1 MSRQSTGQVLERT
14 GKRGRTFALRFRAC
28 GARQYVTLGSAED
41 GWNRQRAEDEL
52 KNVLADVRRGIWRP
66 PETKHAIE
74 QPKEEPTFHV
84 FASEWLAAR
93 EAEGLAAKS
102 IADLHWSLS
111 NHLLPYFAYMK
122 LSEIDVQAVDRYKVA
137 KVKERQ
143 GIEARRPEREA
154 AMKPLVEERRKA
166 RNRGD
171 DAQARDLSR
180 QIEALRATG
189 LSANSVN
196 HTLSD
201 LAQVLETAV
210 EYGLIPSNPASG
222 KRRRLKSTR
231 PNRPWVEPEQ
241 LGALLDAAKGDDGLG
256 VGRVLLAVLAGA
268 GLRIGEALAL
278 RWQHVDLAIGTLHVV
293 SGKTAAAA
301 RSIDLPH
308 SLREEL
314 VLWRAES
321 RFTKPDDLV
330 LCSPTGRKNNPS
342 NLRRD
347 VLGPAIVTA
356 NERLAKDGI
365 APIAAIGFHGL
376 RRAYASL
383 RCACGDDIRYTAS
396 QLGHEDPRFTLKA
409 YAQATKRRE
418 RLSGPH
424 LKAYDRA
431 IEWAR
436 MGTSSDLEHVP
447 AMTEEKKNP
456 AGAGLS

>member
-1 MSRQSTGQVLERT
+1 MSRQATGQVLERT
-14 GKRGRTFALRFRAC
+14 GKRGRTYALRFRAC
-28 GARQYVTLGSAED
+28 GRRQYVTLGSTED
-41 GWNRQRAEDEL
+41 GWDCQRAEDEL

-66 PETKHAIE
+66 PETSPMIE
-74 QPKEEPTFHV
+74 QPKEEPTFHE
-84 FASEWLAAR
+84 FSSEWLAGR
-93 EAEGLAAKS
+93 ESEGLAAKT
-102 IADLHWSLS
+102 ITDLRWSLT
-111 NHLLPYFAYMK
+111 NHLLPHFASFK
-122 LSEIDVQAVDRYKVA
+122 LSEITPQEVDRYKVEKA
-137 KVKERQ
+137 KERQRLEQARARGEKVKER
-143 GIEARRPEREA
+143 
-154 AMKPLVEERRKA
+154 
-166 RNRGD
+166 
-171 DAQARDLSR
+171 
-180 QIEALRATG
+180 G
-189 LSANSVN
+189 LSANSIN

-210 EYGLIPSNPASG
+210 EYSLISANPASG

-241 LGALLDAAKGDDGLG
+241 LSALLDASKVDDGLG
-256 VGRVLLAVLAGA
+256 VGRVLLGVLAGA

-314 VLWRAES
+314 ILWRAES
-321 RFTKPDDLV
+321 SFTSPDDFV
-330 LCSPTGRKNNPS
+330 LTTSTGGKQNPS

-347 VLGPAIVTA
+347 VLGPAIEAA
-356 NERLAKDGI
+356 NEKLAKDGI

-409 YAQATKRRE
+409 YAQATRRRE

-436 MGTSSDLEHVP
+436 MGTSADLERVP
-447 AMTEEKKNP
+447 AMMEEIENP
-456 AGAGLS
+456 A